1 MNKYANSK
9 IIETLELVKEKM
21 ERDLKRQVPQ
31 YPRSPFS
38 SRRSDLKN
46 SLRVNVNKQTTSI
59 TFDFLNYGIY
69 TIYGTGQERDESSY
83 NKSIFE
89 MPAATRYVKG
99 RFGIRPQYWIS
110 LSAVQQRYM
119 DLIEENLNVGFE
131 EFIEKY
137 INDITKI

>member
-1 MNKYANSK
+1 
-9 IIETLELVKEKM
+9 
-21 ERDLKRQVPQ
+21 
-31 YPRSPFS
+31 
-38 SRRSDLKN
+38 
-46 SLRVNVNKQTTSI
+46 
-59 TFDFLNYGIY
+59 
-69 TIYGTGQERDESSY
+69 
-83 NKSIFE
+83 

>member
-1 MNKYANSK
+1 MNKYANLK

-38 SRRSDLKN
+38 SRRSNLKN

-69 TIYGTGQERDESSY
+69 TIYGTKNERDESAY

-89 MPAATRYVKG
+89 LPAAVRYSKG
-99 RFGIRPQYWIS
+99 NFGIRPQYWIS

-119 DLIEENLNVGFE
+119 DLIEENLNIGFE
-131 EFIEKY
+131 EFINKY
-137 INDITKI
+137 INDIKTT